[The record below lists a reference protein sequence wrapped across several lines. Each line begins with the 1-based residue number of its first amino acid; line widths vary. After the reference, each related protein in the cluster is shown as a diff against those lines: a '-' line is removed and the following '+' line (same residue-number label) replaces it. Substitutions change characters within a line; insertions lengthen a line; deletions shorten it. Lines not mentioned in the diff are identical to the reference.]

1 MYTRTA
7 LVSWISAG
15 AFALGHAAIATAYS
29 PNDIIATYAG
39 NGTVGYSG
47 DNGPAVSAAL
57 NLPADV
63 AVDSAG
69 NLYISNAG
77 NGTIRKVSTAGIIT
91 TIAGTGTPGYN
102 GDNIPATM
110 AQVSPRG
117 ITFDSAG
124 DLYIADVGNGRI
136 RKITF
141 STGLIS
147 TVAGT
152 GANGCSNDVADKAVF
167 SGPVGVA
174 FDSSGTLYISEVGN
188 RIVRKLSGGFV
199 SSFAGTCTTHVFDFP
214 VGLATD
220 GAGNVYVADQGP
232 NANYIWMYDSNG
244 NRTVFAGN
252 GAGGNTGDGSA
263 ANSAG
268 VTLSEPDGIARDAAG
283 NMFIGSGAVVRV
295 VTPDGIIH
303 TSTGNDTAGN
313 SGDGA
318 LATSAELK
326 EVAGLAVNAA
336 GRLFIADD
344 LSANVR
350 IVGTAAP
357 VLVNIAGDG
366 IAATGDGVVSADGRI
381 NCPGTCGGNYVS
393 GMAVILGAS
402 QASTDALYQ
411 WSTGGC
417 RGNAPC
423 AVVPQTIVPTPVT
436 ARFSTWYIKTLLGGT
451 VGPVLQNPF
460 ALAFDASGNLYF
472 TETADCVVRKR
483 SSSGALTTIAG
494 NGVCGNLGDGIPATE
509 AELNNPQGVAV
520 DSAGNV
526 YIQDTSNG
534 VIRKVTGDGVLH
546 TFASG
551 LYTGSNSPGIAIDS
565 AGDLFVIGTATTIV
579 RLTPDGISH
588 PFATNASDYASALLG
603 LANGIQGG
611 LVAYGK
617 YGSGPGSA
625 PIYIDISAQGN
636 TYRGF
641 YLPGAPLA
649 PSGMTYNARGDLYV
663 DDYCGLEAAY
673 ILPSSESDFD
683 ITAFSCGYSGDG
695 GPAIS
700 AAMNNPVG
708 VATDSNGYIYVAD
721 SGNNAVR
728 IIYPDAIFSSGLEQ

>member
-1 MYTRTA
+1 MYTKA
-7 LVSWISAG
+7 ELVSWISAG

-47 DNGPAVSAAL
+47 DSGPAVSAAL
-57 NLPADV
+57 NIPADV

-69 NLYISNAG
+69 NLYISDAG

-110 AQVSPRG
+110 AQVYPRG

-303 TSTGNDTAGN
+303 TTAGN
-313 SGDGA
+313 GTGGHSGDGG
-318 LATSAELK
+318 LATSAELG
-326 EVAGLAVNAA
+326 EVSGLAANAA
-336 GRLFIADD
+336 GHLFITDI
-344 LSANVR
+344 STTPRVR
-350 IVGTAAP
+350 IVGPAAP

-366 IAATGDGVVSADGRI
+366 TAATGDGVASADGRI
-381 NCPGTCGGNYVS
+381 NCPGTCNGNYVS
-393 GMAVILGAS
+393 GMPVILSPGP
-402 QASTDALYQ
+402 ASTDVMFQ
-411 WSTGGC
+411 WSGGGC
-417 RGNAPC
+417 SGNGNCTAKPATLAP
-423 AVVPQTIVPTPVT
+423 TSVT
-436 ARFSTWYIKTLLGGT
+436 AHFTPWYINTLLGGT
-451 VGPVLQNPF
+451 VGPALNGPF
-460 ALAFDASGNLYF
+460 GLAFGNSGDLYF
-472 TETADCVVRKR
+472 TEPIDCLVRKR
-483 SSSGALTTIAG
+483 HGGVVTTVAG
-494 NGVCGNLGDGIPATE
+494 NGICGNLGDGIPAVE
-509 AELNNPQGVAV
+509 AELNNPQGVV
-520 DSAGNV
+520 LDSSGNI
-526 YIQDTSNG
+526 YIQDTGNG
-534 VIRKVTGDGVLH
+534 SVRKVTPDGTLH

-565 AGDLFVIGTATTIV
+565 GGDLFVIGTSTTIV
-579 RLTPDGISH
+579 RLTQDGIGH
-588 PFATNASDYASALLG
+588 PFETVTGLSLQG

-611 LVAYGK
+611 LVIYGVGAYQE
-617 YGSGPGSA
+617 SLL
-625 PIYIDISAQGN
+625 IEISAQGN
-636 TYRGF
+636 SSTGSAVF
-641 YLPGAPLA
+641 QGASNAP
-649 PSGMTYNARGDLYV
+649 PSGMTFNARGGLYY
-663 DDYCGLEAAY
+663 DGGFCGLGVGVAY
-673 ILPSSESDFD
+673 PGITYA
-683 ITAFSCGYSGDG
+683 ITAFFCGYSGDG

-700 AAMNNPVG
+700 ATMNHPVG
-708 VATDSNGYIYVAD
+708 IITDSAGHIYVAD
-721 SGNNAVR
+721 TGNNAIRV
-728 IIYPDAIFSSGLEQ
+728 IYPDAIFSGGFEQ